1 MRRELFAAASVLVLM
16 TGGAFAQTGSS
27 TTTQSGAGSTMSS
40 TTRSNQQLAS
50 AEQMLGK
57 SVVGQDGNDI
67 GEVEDVILDPTSG
80 QARQL
85 VISSGGF
92 LGIGEKQIAVDFNQA
107 KWNEADKEV
116 QLSGLTREDVRN
128 MAEFEYSDTMTS
140 LNRPHKSGTGTG
152 STSGQ
157 SDMNRG
163 SSSTT
168 TTPATPGSSTNTAP
182 SPQ

>member
-16 TGGAFAQTGSS
+16 TGGAFAQSSGS
-27 TTTQSGAGSTMSS
+27 TTTGGTGSTMSS
-40 TTRSNQQLAS
+40 TTHSGQLAS
-50 AEQMLGK
+50 TEKMLGK
-57 SVVGQDGNDI
+57 SVVGQDGNNI

-92 LGIGEKQIAVDFNQA
+92 LGIGAKQIAVDFNQA
-107 KWNEADKEV
+107 KWNQDTDKI

-128 MAEFEYSDTMTS
+128 MAEFEYSDSMTS

-152 STSGQ
+152 TTG
-157 SDMNRG
+157 
-163 SSSTT
+163 TT
-168 TTPATPGSSTNTAP
+168 TTPATPGASGGSTGTMTTP

>member
-1 MRRELFAAASVLVLM
+1 MRRELFAAASMLVLM
-16 TGGAFAQTGSS
+16 TGGAFAQTGS

-40 TTRSNQQLAS
+40 TTRSNQLAS